1 MNEAGNG
8 FQTARTLKDK
18 LGEFG
23 LLPPNI
29 TNKEKESMDHSE
41 FSSYHNNETKSEN
54 CNIVD
59 SEIQE
64 E

>member
-1 MNEAGNG
+1 
-8 FQTARTLKDK
+8 LKDK

-29 TNKEKESMDHSE
+29 ASKEKESMDHSE
-41 FSSYHNNETKSEN
+41 FSSYHNIETKSEN
-54 CNIVD
+54 CNIKD
-59 SEIQE
+59 SENIE

>member
-1 MNEAGNG
+1 MNEPGTG

-23 LLPPNI
+23 LVPPAS
-29 TNKEKESMDHSE
+29 KEIGSMDHSE
-41 FSSYHNNETKSEN
+41 FSSYHNIDTKSDN
-54 CNIVD
+54 CNIED
-59 SEIQE
+59 SEIRE